1 MTMYVN
7 PTDPPHQESQ
17 TREAQTRAQPIPE
30 RRRASRSNQKFVMQ
44 ATPWAPGI
52 PSVPFDVIIEDLSE
66 VGVGVIHDKPMN
78 VGVSYLLNVPRG
90 SDGRSIIREY
100 IVVRCDQRRD
110 GKYAVGMEL
119 STARERGELILPK
132 KRVCSSRLKL
142 LFLLFGIFGLLIA
155 SLAPL

>member
-7 PTDPPHQESQ
+7 PSE
-17 TREAQTRAQPIPE
+17 EANEEPQFRSPGETE
-30 RRRASRSNQKFVMQ
+30 RRRAARLKQKFVTQ

-52 PSVPFDVIIEDLSE
+52 PSVPFEVIIEDLSE
-66 VGVGVIHDKPMN
+66 VGVGLIHDQPM
-78 VGVSYLLNVPRG
+78 GIGIPYLLTVPRG
-90 SDGRSIIREY
+90 DEGRSLIREY
-100 IVVRCDQRRD
+100 IVVRCSRKGD

-119 STARERGELILPK
+119 STARERGDVQAK

-155 SLAPL
+155 TFAPL